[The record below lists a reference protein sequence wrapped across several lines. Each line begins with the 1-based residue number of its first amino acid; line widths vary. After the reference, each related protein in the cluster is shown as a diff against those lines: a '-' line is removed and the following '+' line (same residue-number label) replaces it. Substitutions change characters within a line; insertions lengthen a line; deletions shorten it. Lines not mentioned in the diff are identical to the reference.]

1 MVAIVRYQREHI
13 LEAVRAM
20 YTDVAAHPGK
30 VFHFP
35 TGRTACL
42 FVGYPEPLLNRIP
55 PAAVAC
61 FAGVGYPF
69 LAGAV
74 ERGDVVLD
82 VGSGSG
88 TDALVASNLV
98 GAQGKVYALDMTDP
112 MLDRLRDNA
121 RTARAD
127 NVVAISGNA
136 EEIPLPDASVTA
148 VTSNGVL
155 NLVPDKRKAFS
166 ELFRVLAPGGRL
178 QIADIAVGRAASRD
192 CLEDPQLWAE
202 CIVGALTENAYV
214 DMIRV
219 VGFAEVEIQARLDY
233 FSRSTSSETRR
244 VAEGLNAHSI
254 VLRAR
259 KPAHGTTGLGA
270 RILAFMRMAWRNF
283 P

>member
-1 MVAIVRYQREHI
+1 MVAIVRHQREHI

-74 ERGDVVLD
+74 QPGDVVLD

-88 TDALVASNLV
+88 TDALIASNLV
-98 GAQGKVYALDMTDP
+98 GAQGKVYALDMTAS
-112 MLDRLRDNA
+112 MLDRLRDNVRA
-121 RTARAD
+121 AHAD

-136 EEIPLPDASVTA
+136 EEIPLQDASVTA

-166 ELFRVLAPGGRL
+166 ELFRVLVPGGRL

-192 CLEDPQLWAE
+192 CREDPQLWAE
-202 CIVGALTENAYV
+202 CIVGALTEDAYL
-214 DMIRV
+214 DMLRAA
-219 VGFAEVEIQARLDY
+219 GFAGVEIQVRLDY
-233 FSRSTSSETRR
+233 FSGSSSSQTRH
-244 VAEGLNAHSI
+244 VAEALNAHSI
-254 VLRAR
+254 VLRAC
-259 KPAHGTTGLGA
+259 KPANGATGIGA
-270 RILAFMRMAWRNF
+270 RILALLRMAWRDF